1 MPVPS
6 ADASAPLPEPPVAS
20 PADADG
26 YLPPEAEARVLGP
39 YVQTALDTAAE
50 LGVAPERLAALLGW
64 PAERLAPGLE
74 DLPVGAYIELLAA
87 AAAATGDPL
96 FGMRVGQH
104 ARLSTF
110 PLYGLV
116 VCACTDLR
124 GAFEQT
130 RRYEGLAH
138 DLGRSRL
145 DERDGVATY
154 TWDSPWLAGRPA
166 AQVQHLCDSVM
177 TGILVF
183 ASWLAHDRLPVI
195 EMGFPYPAPPAE
207 LQAAHR
213 HLFGSD
219 VVYGVPSAYGRFDA
233 ALLDRPVPNTDP
245 SMFPVLQRHAEELMA
260 ARRRATA
267 QPRVVTQVRER
278 IAEALAQDRARLDDI
293 AEALAMS
300 PRTLQRKLSE
310 AGTSW
315 QAVHDAVR
323 REMAEE
329 LLRDSSMN
337 LAQVAYL
344 LGYREQS
351 SFNRA
356 CRDWFGMTPARKRA
370 ALQG

>member
-1 MPVPS
+1 MPALPTP
-6 ADASAPLPEPPVAS
+6 ASL
-20 PADADG
+20 G
-26 YLPPEAEARVLGP
+26 LPPEAEARVLGP
-39 YVQTALDTAAE
+39 YVQTALDTARAA
-50 LGVAPERLAALLGW
+50 GVPLEALTAALGC
-64 PAERLAPGLE
+64 PPERLAPGFE
-74 DLPVGAYIELLAA
+74 DLPVGPYIQLLG
-87 AAAATGDPL
+87 AAATLARDPL
-96 FGMRVGQH
+96 FGMRVGEN

-145 DERDGVATY
+145 EEADGVATY
-154 TWDSPWLAGRPA
+154 LWDCPWLDGRPA
-166 AQVQHLCDSVM
+166 VEAQALCDSVM
-177 TGILVF
+177 VGILTF
-183 ASWLAHDRLPVI
+183 ASWLAHERLPVR
-195 EMGFPYPAPPAE
+195 EMGFPYPAPPPE
-207 LQAAHR
+207 VQAAHA
-213 HLFGSD
+213 HLFGAP
-219 VVYGVPSAYGRFDA
+219 VVYGVPTAYGRFDA
-233 ALLDRPVPNTDP
+233 ALLDRPVPNADRT
-245 SMFPVLQRHAEELMA
+245 MFPVLQRHAEELMA

-267 QPRVVTQVRER
+267 QPRVVTDVRAR
-278 IAEALAQDRARLDDI
+278 IAEALAEDRARLDVI
-293 AEALAMS
+293 AEGLAMS

-323 REMAEE
+323 QEMAEE
-329 LLRDSSMN
+329 LLREPTLN

-356 CRDWFGMTPARKRA
+356 CRDWFGLTPARKRA
-370 ALQG
+370 ALQAA